1 VHAAIMALPLAHR
14 QNERMY
20 SPYYRRTFIVATIAV
35 LGYGLLKLL
44 GPFWGALGWAS
55 LLAFML
61 YPLHVRLTR
70 RFGGRDGRSAGV
82 ITALTPFFII
92 APLAILGLVFARQV
106 GNIID
111 YLRGLRIDSYA
122 ELVDRLESYR
132 IIGPVSRWIRDNV
145 AVTTEQVQGWLVDGA
160 QTVVKSLAA
169 ASGNVVLGFVGTL
182 IGFFLMLV
190 LLFFLLRDG
199 RAMFDRLCRL
209 IPLEPERR
217 DRLIHHLASVVRAV
231 VYGTV
236 LTALLQ
242 GTLVGIGFAF
252 AGLPS
257 PVVFGVLGA
266 VAAFIP
272 AAGTGI
278 VLVPAVIYLF
288 ATGRIGAGIFLAI
301 WATVVGTADNF
312 IRPMLAAR
320 HAPVSTVA
328 VFVGVIGGIAAF
340 GFLGIVLG
348 PVLLSLIVELLKF
361 AEDAV
366 GTPSRKEPA
375 RTVEASRSR

>member
-1 VHAAIMALPLAHR
+1 
-14 QNERMY
+14 MY
-20 SPYYRRTFIVATIAV
+20 SLFYRRAFIIGTIAV
-35 LGYGLLKLL
+35 LGLGLLRILD
-44 GPFWGALGWAS
+44 PFWGALGWAS

-61 YPLHVRLTR
+61 YPLHARLTR
-70 RFGGRDGRSAGV
+70 RFKGRAGNSAGV

-92 APLAILGLVFARQV
+92 APLAVLGLVFARQV
-106 GNIID
+106 GSIIE
-111 YLRGLRIDSYA
+111 YLRGLRIDTYA
-122 ELVDRLESYR
+122 ELVARLERYPL
-132 IIGPVSRWIRDNV
+132 IGPLVRWIRANV
-145 AVTTEQVQGWLVDGA
+145 AVTSEQVQGWLVDGA

-169 ASGNVVLGFVGTL
+169 ASGNVVLGVVGTL
-182 IGFFLMLV
+182 IGFFLMLF

-199 RAMFDRLCRL
+199 RALFERLSRL
-209 IPLEPERR
+209 VPLEPERR

-242 GTLVGIGFAF
+242 GALVGVGFAI
-252 AGLPS
+252 ADLPS

-272 AAGTGI
+272 AGGTAL
-278 VLVPAVIYLF
+278 VLVPATIYL
-288 ATGRIGAGIFLAI
+288 AVTGRIGAAIFLGI
-301 WATVVGTADNF
+301 WAAVVGTVDNLL
-312 IRPMLAAR
+312 RPILAAR

-348 PVLLSLIVELLKF
+348 PVLLSLAVELFKF
-361 AEDAV
+361 SEEAV
-366 GTPSRKEPA
+366 GSGGRLTADGRRAE
-375 RTVEASRSR
+375 EQ